1 VDSDRRPSGPPWDA
15 WLLLG
20 PTGSGK
26 TPLGRL
32 FEHVGLGRRR
42 CRHFDFGAELRDIA
56 SGPRRARALSAEDE
70 QIIRRSL
77 ETGALLEDDE
87 FPIALH
93 VLGAFVRRE
102 GVGGDDLL
110 VLNGLPRHVGQARMM
125 EDMIKVLGVVSL
137 EAGPE
142 VVRERIRLDTGGDR
156 TDRQDDELR
165 AIRRKLVIFRMR
177 TLPLIEYYENREVPV
192 LRLPVGVRT
201 TAGEMAKRVVEFA
214 AELGLA

>member
-1 VDSDRRPSGPPWDA
+1 VVSDRRPSGPPWDA

-32 FEHVGLGRRR
+32 FEEKGLGKRT
-42 CRHFDFGAELRDIA
+42 CRHFDFGAELRAIA
-56 SGPRRARALSAEDE
+56 SNPERARGLSAEDE
-70 QIIRRSL
+70 RIIKRSL
-77 ETGALLEDDE
+77 NTGALLEDKE

-102 GVGGDDLL
+102 DVGGDLL

-125 EDMIKVLGVVSL
+125 EDAVRILAVVSL

-142 VVRERIRLDTGGDR
+142 VVRERIRLDAGGDR
-156 TDRQDDELR
+156 TERRDDELR

-177 TLPLIEYYENREVPV
+177 TLPLIDYYENREVPV
-192 LRLPVGVRT
+192 LRLPVGIRT
-201 TAGEMAKRVVEFA
+201 TAEEMAQRVIDFA